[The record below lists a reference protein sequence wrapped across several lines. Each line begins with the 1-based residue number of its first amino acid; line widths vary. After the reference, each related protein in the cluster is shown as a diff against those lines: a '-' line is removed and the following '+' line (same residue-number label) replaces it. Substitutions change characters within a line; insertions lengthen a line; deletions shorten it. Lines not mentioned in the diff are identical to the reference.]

1 MDDSPLGSSVHSK
14 NTGVGCYFLL
24 HEALLFNFTASEAD
38 EGLGKERLLF
48 PLWKLLSL
56 FSE

>member
-1 MDDSPLGSSVHSK
+1 
-14 NTGVGCYFLL
+14 VGCHFLL
-24 HEALLFNFTASEAD
+24 DEALLFNFTASEAE